1 MCGMNLYGKKFS
13 GEKVKMIE
21 KKYPEL
27 WKKAKTIT
35 KTCSVY
41 DIEHNSL
48 TFAKTLFNLELAF
61 ESDKIVD
68 IITPHWFTRKDIP
81 DNVTIHTL
89 KDDNVK
95 NVFIELH
102 NMINEHN
109 EPKESVIS
117 RKAIIHPTAVIGV
130 PGNNIMKRPDGRII
144 NMKHMGNVVIEDYAE
159 VQALSVV
166 HRSVFGSTIIRKNAQ
181 VFAKVNIGHNC
192 DIGESTIVCPGT
204 MLAGGT
210 KVGKNC
216 YIWQGVI
223 TRSNITICD
232 DVIVGAGSLVLKNI
246 TESGVY
252 FGNPVKYIKPYSEDL
267 R

>member
-1 MCGMNLYGKKFS
+1 
-13 GEKVKMIE
+13 MIE
-21 KKYPEL
+21 KNYPYL
-27 WKKAKTIT
+27 WERVKKIK
-35 KTCSVY
+35 KTCSI
-41 DIEHNSL
+41 DHIENGCL
-48 TFAKTLFNLELAF
+48 TFAKSYLYLEYLYNI
-61 ESDKIVD
+61 DMMVDVIVPFG
-68 IITPHWFTRKDIP
+68 IIISST
-81 DNVTIHTL
+81 DNIKIHTV
-89 KDDNVK
+89 KQSDNVK
-95 NVFIELH
+95 DIFIELH
-102 NMINEHN
+102 NMINDHN
-109 EPKESVIS
+109 EPEKNVIS
-117 RKAIIHPTAVIGV
+117 SKAVIDPTAVIGI

-192 DIGESTIVCPGT
+192 DIGESTIVCPGC

-223 TRSNITICD
+223 TKSNITICD
-232 DVIVGAGSLVLKNI
+232 NVIIGAGSLVLKDI
-246 TESGVY
+246 TEPGVY
-252 FGNPVKYIKPYSEDL
+252 FGSPIKYIKSYDREL

>member
-1 MCGMNLYGKKFS
+1 
-13 GEKVKMIE
+13 MIE
-21 KKYPEL
+21 KKYPKL
-27 WKKAKTIT
+27 WKRASKIF
-35 KTCSVY
+35 KTCPV
-41 DIEHNSL
+41 DDTKDGCL
-48 TFAKTLFNLELAF
+48 TFAKSLVHIEMLSKVKHKIDVIVPSWMTVNLP
-61 ESDKIVD
+61 SN
-68 IITPHWFTRKDIP
+68 ITVH
-81 DNVTIHTL
+81 VV
-89 KDDNVK
+89 DNVK

-102 NMINEHN
+102 NYINDSN
-109 EPKESVIS
+109 IPKINVIS
-117 RKAIIHPTAVIGV
+117 LKAIIDPTAVIGI

-166 HRSVFGSTIIRKNAQ
+166 HRSVFNSTIIRKNAQ
-181 VFAKVNIGHNC
+181 IFAKVNIGHNC

-223 TRSNITICD
+223 TRSNISICD
-232 DVIVGAGSLVLKNI
+232 NVVIGAGSLVLKDIN
-246 TESGVY
+246 EPGVY
-252 FGNPVKYIKPYSEDL
+252 FGSPVKYIKPYSEEL